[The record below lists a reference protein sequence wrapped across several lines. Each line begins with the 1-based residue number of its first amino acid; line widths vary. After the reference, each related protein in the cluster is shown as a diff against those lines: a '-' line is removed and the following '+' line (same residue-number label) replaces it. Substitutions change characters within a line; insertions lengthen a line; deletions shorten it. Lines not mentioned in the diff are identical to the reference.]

1 MSLNENPPINAI
13 PCNERSVT
21 NVKPI
26 TSTLTRAR
34 RFRTDRYRYKEQP
47 EYLVELV
54 AFGIIIIAALLSL
67 PDAISTLKTPRG
79 PFSLPDG
86 SQRAGR

>member
-1 MSLNENPPINAI
+1 M
-13 PCNERSVT
+13 
-21 NVKPI
+21 KPI

-34 RFRTDRYRYKEQP
+34 RFLTGRYRYKKQP

-67 PDAISTLKTPRG
+67 PDALPTLKTPRG

-86 SQRAGR
+86 SQRAVR

>member
-1 MSLNENPPINAI
+1 MSLNENPRINAI

-34 RFRTDRYRYKEQP
+34 RFRAGRYRYKKQP

-67 PDAISTLKTPRG
+67 ANAMATEVR
-79 PFSLPDG
+79 
-86 SQRAGR
+86 